1 MAPER
6 NLGVHEAQW
15 VVQTLARC
23 ALTVGFA
30 LALLIIL
37 GGRDRWSS
45 PSFEAALTYP
55 YAPASWGY
63 VLGVTS
69 TLGLIASV
77 WGSFRTVSAALYV
90 VSVWSLFF
98 AWSFFTTARLN
109 PQAATT
115 GIPMYL
121 GYAIS
126 ASILAWVHWRSSRD
140 AVHG

>member
-6 NLGVHEAQW
+6 NLRPHEAQW
-15 VVQTLARC
+15 VVQSLARC

-37 GGRDRWSS
+37 GGRGRWSS

-69 TLGLIASV
+69 TLGLIASLA
-77 WGSFRTVSAALYV
+77 GGYRTVSAALYIV
-90 VSVWSLFF
+90 AVWSLFF
-98 AWSFFTTARLN
+98 AWSFFSTARLN
-109 PQAATT
+109 PEAATT
-115 GIPMYL
+115 GIPMYI
-121 GYAIS
+121 GYAVS
-126 ASILAWVHWRSSRD
+126 AIVLGVAHWRSSRD